1 MALQGIVGG
10 IEIQNNLLGGR
21 IKAIQQDIQKKPFYF
36 FIPPYNLVGQVTI
49 FFCYLSRFQT
59 VQCALEA

>member
-1 MALQGIVGG
+1 MEKSSHLMALQGIVGG

-36 FIPPYNLVGQVTI
+36 FIPP
-49 FFCYLSRFQT
+49 
-59 VQCALEA
+59 